1 MPDVRI
7 EYDICYAKAAGS
19 ELCLDIYRPDV
30 PGEVPVVLY
39 LHGGGWARGDKRDFA
54 ERLERMA
61 ANGVAVASANYRLV
75 PDHVYPANIHD
86 TKAAVRW
93 LRANGAQRG
102 LGVGNIGIW
111 GASAGGY
118 LAVMTGLT
126 AGDHELEGDVGD
138 HLDQSSA
145 VQAVVTWF
153 SVHDFMTTSYQSP
166 LEKRLQGK
174 TLAAGLFGLDEVAAG
189 NSVVRNASPV
199 RRIHAGA
206 PPFLI
211 AHGDCDSIVQASE
224 SANLLAAFSREGL
237 DATLCLIAAAGHEDP
252 KFDSAS
258 NLAMTA
264 AWLKAKLDPGRADGN

>member
-1 MPDVRI
+1 MHDVTI
-7 EYDICYAKAAGS
+7 EHDICYAKAAGQ

-30 PGEVPVVLY
+30 SGDVPVVLY

-75 PDHVYPANIHD
+75 PEFVYPTNIQD
-86 TKAAVRW
+86 AKAAVRW
-93 LRANGAQRG
+93 LRANGRSRG
-102 LGVGNIGIW
+102 LSVGKIGAW

-118 LAVMTGLT
+118 IAVMVGLT
-126 AGDHELEGDVGD
+126 AGDDELEGEVGD

-145 VQAVVTWF
+145 VQAVVSWF
-153 SVHDFMTTSYQSP
+153 SLHDFMTTSYQSP

-174 TLAAGLFGLDEVAAG
+174 TLAAGLFGVDEVAG
-189 NSVVRNASPV
+189 DNPVVRNASPV
-199 RRIHAGA
+199 RRIRADA

-224 SANLLAAFSREGL
+224 SANLLAAFSREGI

-252 KFDSAS
+252 KFDSVS

-264 AWLKAKLDPGRADGN
+264 AWLKAKLEP